1 MTQVWLPPAEY
12 YATLPK
18 QIASAG
24 VIFRDAQ
31 GRVLLVEPAYGA
43 ETWEIPGGALDEGES
58 PWAGARREIKEELG
72 FDLLPGRLLVVDWVP
87 PQPDG
92 RPALTNNLF
101 DGGVLEE
108 AQIASLR
115 LADGE
120 LKRWKF
126 ATREESAA
134 MLRSHLARR
143 VSVCLDVVNTGRTAY
158 LENGVDPLDH
168 DTRITG
174 VG

>member
-24 VIFRDAQ
+24 VIFRDVE
-31 GRVLLVEPAYGA
+31 GRVLLVEPDYGD
-43 ETWEIPGGALDEGES
+43 ETWEVPGGALDEGES

-101 DGGVLEE
+101 DGGVLDDDR
-108 AQIASLR
+108 IAALR

-120 LKRWKF
+120 LKRSKF
-126 ATREESAA
+126 ATRAEAA
-134 MLRSHLARR
+134 GMLRPHMARR
-143 VSVCLDVVNTGRTAY
+143 VAVCLEVVDTGRTAY
-158 LENGVDPLDH
+158 LENGFDPLRS
-168 DTRITG
+168 TEIS
-174 VG
+174 

>member
-1 MTQVWLPPAEY
+1 MTQGWLPPGEY

-24 VIFRDAQ
+24 VIFRDAE
-31 GRVLLVEPAYGA
+31 GRVLLVEPTYGA
-43 ETWEIPGGALDEGES
+43 ETWEIPGGGLEEGES

-101 DGGVLEE
+101 DGGILGED
-108 AQIASLR
+108 QIASLR

-120 LKRWKF
+120 LKRSMF
-126 ATREESAA
+126 ATRAEAA
-134 MLRSHLARR
+134 GMLRPHMARR
-143 VSVCLDVVNTGRTAY
+143 VAVCLDVVDTGRTAY
-158 LENGVDPLDH
+158 LENGFDPLGSGD
-168 DTRITG
+168 
-174 VG
+174 VS

>member
-1 MTQVWLPPAEY
+1 MTQVRLPPAEY

-31 GRVLLVEPAYGA
+31 GRVLLVEPTYGA
-43 ETWEIPGGALDEGES
+43 ETWEIPGGGLDEGES

-101 DGGVLEE
+101 DGGVLDHD
-108 AQIASLR
+108 QIATLR

-120 LKRWKF
+120 LKRSTF
-126 ATREESAA
+126 ATRDEATA
-134 MLRSHLARR
+134 LMRPHMARR
-143 VSVCLDVVNTGRTAY
+143 VAVCLDVIDTGRTAY
-158 LENGVDPLDH
+158 LENGFDPLER
-168 DTRITG
+168 DTAS
-174 VG
+174 